1 MSNAPMDIRLSD
13 EQQMMRDM
21 VREFAQGEI
30 GPHARRLDA
39 EGKTPLDILRQMQDL
54 GLMGM
59 CIPEEYGG
67 TGNDYISY
75 ILAIEELSR
84 VSAGVAIAMSVHNS
98 VGCWP
103 IVKFGTEEQKQKYLP
118 ALATTKFGAFCLT
131 EPNAGSDAGGI
142 QTIAVRHGDRYVL
155 NGAKVFVSNGP
166 FADYMIV
173 NTKTN
178 PSLGNRGMTAFIV
191 EKSFPGISV
200 GTIDKKMGIK
210 ADESS
215 EIIFTDCEVPAENRL
230 SDEGMGFKIAMMCLD
245 GGRIG
250 VGAQALG
257 IQEAAL
263 GEAVRYAGERRQF
276 GHPIGEFQ
284 AIQCLLADMAQR
296 ARASRMLV
304 YHAAWLRQNGLPH
317 TREASMAK
325 LYASESATAV
335 THKAVQVFGGY
346 GYIKDYAVERY
357 YRDSRVT
364 EMYEGTSEIQRLVI
378 ASQLLAEASRPSR
391 EAVPA

>member
-1 MSNAPMDIRLSD
+1 MDIRLSD
-13 EQQMMRDM
+13 DQRMMRDM

-30 GPHARRLDA
+30 APRAHQLDLDA
-39 EGKTPLDILRQMQDL
+39 TTPRDLLAQMHEL

-59 CIPEEYGG
+59 TIPEEYGG

-84 VSAGVAIAMSVHNS
+84 ASAGVAIAMSVHSS

-103 IVKFGTEEQKQKYLP
+103 IVKFGTESQKRKFLP
-118 ALATTKFGAFCLT
+118 QLAANKFGAFCLT
-131 EPNAGSDAGGI
+131 EPNAGSDAASI
-142 QTIAVRHGDRYVL
+142 QTTAVRHGDRYVL

-166 FADYMIV
+166 FADVLIV

-178 PSLGNRGMTAFIV
+178 PALGNRGMTAFIV

-200 GTIDKKMGIK
+200 GTIDNKMGIK

-215 EIIFTDCEVPAENRL
+215 EIIFTDCDVPAENRL

-263 GEAVRYAGERRQF
+263 QEAVRYAGERRQF
-276 GHPIGEFQ
+276 GRPIGEFQ
-284 AIQCLLADMAQR
+284 AIQCLLAEMAQR
-296 ARASRMLV
+296 TRASRMLV
-304 YHAAWLRQNGLPH
+304 YRAAWLRQNGLPH

-325 LYASESATAV
+325 LYSSESATAV
-335 THKAVQVFGGY
+335 THKAVQIFGGY

-357 YRDSRVT
+357 YRDARVT

-378 ASQLLAEASRPSR
+378 ASQLLAEASRPAR
-391 EAVPA
+391 DAVPA

>member
-1 MSNAPMDIRLSD
+1 MDIRLTE

-21 VREFAQGEI
+21 VRDFAQGEI
-30 GPHARRLDA
+30 GPRAHQLDLDA
-39 EGKTPLDILRQMQDL
+39 TTPLDLLRQMQEL

-67 TGNDYISY
+67 TGNDYVSY

-84 VSAGVAIAMSVHNS
+84 VSAAVAIAMSVHNS

-118 ALATTKFGAFCLT
+118 QLASTHFGAFCLT

-142 QTIAVRHGDRYVL
+142 QTTAVRHGDRYVL

-166 FADYMIV
+166 FADFMIV

-263 GEAVRYAGERRQF
+263 GEAVRYAGERHQF

-284 AIQCLLADMAQR
+284 AIQCLLAEMAQR

-304 YHAAWLRQNGLPH
+304 YQAAWLRQQGLPH

-357 YRDSRVT
+357 YRDARVT

-378 ASQLLAEASRPSR
+378 ASQLLAEASRPVR